1 MGKTELDLLIRQ
13 LRRIIVCGYG
23 ATDSAAERTSMDT
36 NVLEE
41 WVILGISYL
50 VPIVEACGAV
60 VIVLGVIRTLVQYVR
75 GRLQLDVECL
85 ASMRLQLVPSLVMG
99 LDFQLAADVLKTAIS
114 PTWDHILVLGALIAL
129 RTTLNFLL
137 ERELHHTV
145 SAMPAPGVEQGSGHQ
160 TRRV

>member
-1 MGKTELDLLIRQ
+1 
-13 LRRIIVCGYG
+13 
-23 ATDSAAERTSMDT
+23 MDT
-36 NVLEE
+36 NALEE
-41 WVILGISYL
+41 WVILAISYL

-60 VIVLGVIRTLVQYVR
+60 VIVLGVVRTLVQYVR

-85 ASMRLQLVPSLVMG
+85 TGMRLQLVPSLVMG

-114 PTWDHILVLGALIAL
+114 PTWDHLLVLAALIGL

-145 SAMPAPGVEQGSGHQ
+145 CALPASRVESSSEHQ
-160 TRRV
+160 TKQV